1 MAGTGDAQGL
11 TPGADSVATSP
22 GSPAHPPAWAPRPP
36 VQLRLAAQ
44 LEVLILG
51 VGLVAFPILQ
61 LHSQRVG
68 CPAGELV
75 HHFIA

>member
-22 GSPAHPPAWAPRPP
+22 GSPARPPAWAPSPP
-36 VQLRLAAQ
+36 VELPLAAQ
-44 LEVLILG
+44 LEVRILG
-51 VGLVAFPILQ
+51 IGLVAFPILQ
-61 LHSQRVG
+61 VHSQRVVS
-68 CPAGELV
+68 PAGELV